1 MATAYEL
8 LSNEVCDDILTV
20 DLESRRIIIPATVE
34 NLGVESDDS
43 VRVLH
48 FRVPRQY
55 CEVDLAT
62 FGIRVNFK
70 NTSGAG
76 GSYDISNFAIEDGMI
91 KFDWLVERPATARK
105 GDVVFNV
112 CFREIVNDIVEREF
126 NTAVAS
132 LPVLEGLETGSELVS
147 EHTDIFEQLR
157 NEFLENPDLL
167 PAAISIEEVG
177 YTMPTYGNWTRV
189 CYGDGKYVAVGV
201 STNYFAYSEDGKHW
215 EEIDV
220 GVSAPWRGIA
230 YGNGVFVAIAYN
242 QKKIVYSYDGKIWNS
257 GNITVSDA
265 WRDIT
270 FGNGMFV
277 AIAYNS
283 SKAAYSTDGKTWSS
297 ANMPSQSGWWSVEY
311 GNGVFVA
318 ITSGNNVAAY
328 STDGKTWNSTTL
340 PSARS
345 WYGLAYGNGK
355 FVAVAGYS
363 NNEAAYSTDGATW
376 TSCTLP
382 ASVNWYDV
390 IYGNGKFVAVAN
402 GSDVAAYS
410 INGVVWTEIAMPVS
424 DNWAIGTYGNRFVAI
439 AAESNGLAFSDDG
452 INWSNKSE
460 ALMLNG
466 ADVTMTIRKIL
477 R

>member
-1 MATAYEL
+1 MPTANEL
-8 LSNEVCDDILTV
+8 LSTEACDDILVV
-20 DLESRRIIIPATVE
+20 DLESRKIIIPKNVTV
-34 NLGVESDDS
+34 LGVEADDET
-43 VRVLH
+43 RILH
-48 FRVPRQY
+48 FHIPRHY
-55 CEVDLAT
+55 CDVDLSEFSIQVHYRNANGKPDMYIVT
-62 FGIRVNFK
+62 KPTV
-70 NTSGAG
+70 
-76 GSYDISNFAIEDGMI
+76 EDELI
-91 KFDWLVERPATARK
+91 KFDWIVGRHAFVKK
-105 GDVVFNV
+105 GNV
-112 CFREIVNDIVEREF
+112 TFSVCLKDLFEGIVRREF
-126 NTAVAS
+126 NTTIAT
-132 LPVLEGLETGSELVS
+132 LPVLEGLETGPELVG

-189 CYGDGKYVAVGV
+189 CYGDGKYVAVGL
-201 STNYFAYSEDGKHW
+201 STNYFAYSDDGKHW

-220 GVSAPWRGIA
+220 GVSAPWRGVA

-297 ANMPSQSGWWSVEY
+297 ANVPSQSGWWSVEY

-328 STDGKTWNSTTL
+328 STDGKTWNATTL
-340 PSARS
+340 PEARS

-363 NNEAAYSTDGATW
+363 NNEAAYSTDGSTW
-376 TSCTLP
+376 TACTLP

-424 DNWAIGTYGNRFVAI
+424 DNWAIGTYGNRFIAI
-439 AAESNGLAFSDDG
+439 ATESNGLAFSDDG
-452 INWSNKSE
+452 IHWSNKSE